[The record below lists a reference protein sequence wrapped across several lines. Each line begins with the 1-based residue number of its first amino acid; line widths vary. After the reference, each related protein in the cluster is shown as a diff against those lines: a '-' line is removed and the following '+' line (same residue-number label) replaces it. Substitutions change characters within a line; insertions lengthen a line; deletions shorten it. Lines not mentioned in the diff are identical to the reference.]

1 VRCRDVI
8 FALRE
13 SATLS
18 ILRRLD
24 ATMIWNIERPTNDVN
39 TIRSYAPGSSDRQR
53 LQDELAQ
60 LRKDPAEIPL
70 VIDGKEVR
78 TENVLD
84 VRCPHDTKLV
94 LARAH
99 IASEREIRAAIDSG
113 LSAHATWAEM
123 DWYHRVAV
131 FQKAATL
138 LSGPRR
144 ARNIAAIMLNHSKNP
159 YEAEIDLAELVDFW
173 NFNAYF
179 TRQIYEMQPNQ
190 YPGETNRFDWRP
202 LEGFVL
208 AVPPFNFYSIAGNLP
223 SAPAMVGNVV
233 LWKPARSVIMSNYEI
248 FKTLVEAGLPPGV
261 VNFVPFHSKDAN
273 VVLDHPGLAGIHFT
287 GSYDTL
293 VRIWKRVGENLEK
306 YRNFPRIVG
315 ETGGKDFIFMHPS
328 ADPRGTAMN
337 LIRGAFEYQGQKC
350 SACSRAYIPSSQW
363 PRVERV
369 LKEEVP
375 KVTMGP
381 VEDLNNLMG
390 ATIDEAAY
398 RNIIAYLTYAK
409 DHPAEYEFV
418 VGGEYDSAHGWF
430 VRPTVIRT
438 TEPKGKLMSE
448 EIFGPVL
455 TLFVYPDSKFE
466 ETLSLCDATSP
477 YGLTGAVFGR
487 DTVAVATAERLL
499 RWSAGNFYIN
509 DKPTGAIVARQPFG
523 GARRSGTNDK
533 AGSLLNILRWVSP
546 RNIKETTVLP
556 DDWRR
561 PFMG

>member
-1 VRCRDVI
+1 
-8 FALRE
+8 
-13 SATLS
+13 
-18 ILRRLD
+18 
-24 ATMIWNIERPTNDVN
+24 MIWNIERPVNDVN
-39 TIRSYAPGSSDRQR
+39 TIRSYAPNSAERRKLSE
-53 LQDELAQ
+53 ELAAM
-60 LRKDPAEIPL
+60 RKATIEIPL
-70 VIDGKEVR
+70 IIDGKEVR
-78 TENVLD
+78 TGNLVD
-84 VRCPHDTKLV
+84 VRCPDDHDVL

-99 IASEREIRAAIDSG
+99 VAGEPELRRAVDSA
-113 LSAHATWAEM
+113 LAVHDDWARM

-138 LSGPRR
+138 LAGPRR
-144 ARNIAAIMLNHSKNP
+144 TRNIAAIMLNQSKNP

-208 AVPPFNFYSIAGNLP
+208 AITPFNFYSIAGNLP
-223 SAPAMVGNVV
+223 TAPAMVGNVA
-233 LWKPARSVIMSNYEI
+233 LWKPARSVILSNYEI
-248 FKTLVEAGLPPGV
+248 YKVLLEAGLPPGV
-261 VNFVPFHSKDAN
+261 VNFVPFPSKEAP
-273 VVLDHPGLAGIHFT
+273 VLIDHPALAGIHFT
-287 GSYDTL
+287 GSYETL
-293 VRIWKRVGENLEK
+293 VQIWKRVGSNLEK

-328 ADPRGTAMN
+328 GDVRGTAMN
-337 LIRGAFEYQGQKC
+337 MLRGAFEYQGQKC
-350 SACSRAYIPSSQW
+350 SACSRAYIPESRW
-363 PRVERV
+363 PEVERI

-375 KVTMGP
+375 KVPMGR
-381 VEDLNNLMG
+381 VDECTNLMG
-390 ATIDEAAY
+390 AIIDEPAFA
-398 RNIIAYLTYAK
+398 NVVKYLEYARSNPR
-409 DHPAEYEFV
+409 DYTFV
-418 VGGEYDSAHGWF
+418 VGGESDGSKGWF

-438 TEPKGKLMSE
+438 NDPHGKLISE

-455 TLFVYPDSKFE
+455 TVYVYPDGKFE
-466 ETLSLCDATSP
+466 ETLKLCDATSP
-477 YGLTGAVFGR
+477 FGLTGAVFAR
-487 DTVAVATAERLL
+487 DTRAVTRAENAL

-533 AGSLLNILRWVSP
+533 AGSVLNMLRWLSP
-546 RNIKETTVLP
+546 RNIKENAVLP

>member
-1 VRCRDVI
+1 
-8 FALRE
+8 
-13 SATLS
+13 
-18 ILRRLD
+18 
-24 ATMIWNIERPTNDVN
+24 MIWNIERPVNDVN
-39 TIRSYAPGSSDRQR
+39 TIRSYLPGSSERKK
-53 LQDELAQ
+53 LEEELAAM
-60 LRKDPAEIPL
+60 RETTVEIPL

-78 TENVLD
+78 TPNQVD
-84 VRCPHDTKLV
+84 VRSPHDHSVL

-99 IASEREIRAAIDSG
+99 VAGEAELRRAVE
-113 LSAHATWAEM
+113 SALAAQTSWARM

-131 FQKAATL
+131 FQKAATML
-138 LSGPRR
+138 AGPRR
-144 ARNIAAIMLNHSKNP
+144 TRNIAAIMLNHSKNP

-208 AVPPFNFYSIAGNLP
+208 AIPPFNFYSIAGNLP
-223 SAPAMVGNVV
+223 TAPAMVGNVA
-233 LWKPARSVIMSNYEI
+233 LWKPARSVILSNYEI
-248 FKTLVEAGLPPGV
+248 YKVLVEAGLPPGV
-261 VNFVPFHSKDAN
+261 INFVPFPSKEAP
-273 VVLDHPGLAGIHFT
+273 VLLDHPALAGVHFT

-293 VRIWKRVGENLEK
+293 VQIWKRVGSNLEK

-328 ADPRGTAMN
+328 ADVRGTAMN

-350 SACSRAYIPSSQW
+350 SACSRAYIPESRW
-363 PRVERV
+363 PEVERI

-375 KVTMGP
+375 KVPMGRP
-381 VEDLNNLMG
+381 DEIGNLMG
-390 ATIDEAAY
+390 AIIDEPAFK
-398 RNIIAYLTYAK
+398 NIVQYLEFARGHPK
-409 DHPAEYEFV
+409 DYTFV
-418 VGGEYDSAHGWF
+418 VGGETDGAKGWF
-430 VRPTVIRT
+430 VRPTVIRSKD
-438 TEPKGKLMSE
+438 PQGKLISE

-455 TLFVYPDSKFE
+455 TVYVYPDAKYE
-466 ETLSLCDATSP
+466 ETLKLCDATSP
-477 YGLTGAVFGR
+477 YALTGAVFAR
-487 DTVAVATAERLL
+487 DTKAVTLAEESL

-533 AGSLLNILRWVSP
+533 AGSVLNMLRWLSP
-546 RNIKETTVLP
+546 RNIKENAVLP

>member
-1 VRCRDVI
+1 
-8 FALRE
+8 
-13 SATLS
+13 
-18 ILRRLD
+18 
-24 ATMIWNIERPTNDVN
+24 MIWNIERPTNDVN
-39 TIRSYAPGSSDRQR
+39 TIRSYAPNSVERR
-53 LQDELAQ
+53 KLVDELAAT
-60 LRKDPAEIPL
+60 RRTTAEIPL

-78 TENVLD
+78 TGHLVD
-84 VRCPHDTKLV
+84 VRSPDDRDVV

-99 IASEREIRAAIDSG
+99 VAGAPELRRAVE
-113 LSAHATWAEM
+113 SALAAHDAWARV

-131 FQKAATL
+131 FQKAATIL
-138 LSGPRR
+138 AGPRR
-144 ARNIAAIMLNHSKNP
+144 TRNIAAIMLNHSKNP

-208 AVPPFNFYSIAGNLP
+208 AIPPFNFYSIAGNLP
-223 SAPAMVGNVV
+223 TAPAMVGNVA
-233 LWKPARSVIMSNYEI
+233 LWKPARSVIFSNYEI
-248 FKTLVEAGLPPGV
+248 FKVLVEAGLPPGV
-261 VNFVPFHSKDAN
+261 INFVPFPSSEAP
-273 VVLDHPGLAGIHFT
+273 VLLDHPSLAGIHFT

-293 VRIWKRVGENLEK
+293 VQIWKRVGNNLGQ

-315 ETGGKDFIFMHPS
+315 ETGGKDFIVMHPS
-328 ADPRGTAMN
+328 ADVRGTAMN

-350 SACSRAYIPSSQW
+350 SACSRAYIPESRW
-363 PRVERV
+363 PDVERI

-375 KVTMGP
+375 KIP
-381 VEDLNNLMG
+381 VGRVDELGNLMG
-390 ATIDEAAY
+390 AVIEEAAY
-398 RNIIAYLTYAK
+398 TNIQRYLEFARNNP
-409 DHPAEYEFV
+409 HEYTFV
-418 VGGEYDSAHGWF
+418 VGGESDPSKGWF

-438 TEPKGKLMSE
+438 TDPHGKLISE

-455 TLFVYPDSKFE
+455 TVLVYPDDQYA
-466 ETLSLCDATSP
+466 ETLKLCDSTSP
-477 YGLTGAVFGR
+477 YGLTGAIFAR
-487 DTVAVATAERLL
+487 DHQAVALAEETL

-533 AGSLLNILRWVSP
+533 AGSVLNLLRWLTP
-546 RNIKETTVLP
+546 RNIKETAVLP

-561 PFMG
+561 PFLG